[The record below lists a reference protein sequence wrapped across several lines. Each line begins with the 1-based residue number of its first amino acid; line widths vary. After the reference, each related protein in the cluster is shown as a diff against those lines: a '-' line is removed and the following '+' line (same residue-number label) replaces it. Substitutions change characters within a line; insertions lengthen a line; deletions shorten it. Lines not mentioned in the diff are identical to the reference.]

1 MDLPGMRYRILAT
14 RCRQSAASTR
24 TDGEKAAL
32 LQMAKNYDRRADEIE
47 SDWKSRARAVAVE
60 TVAPTA

>member
-14 RCRQSAASTR
+14 RCRQSAGSTK

-32 LQMAKNYDRRADEIE
+32 LQMARNYDRRADEIE
-47 SDWKSRARAVAVE
+47 SDWKARAQIVKA
-60 TVAPTA
+60 VAPTA

>member
-14 RCRQSAASTR
+14 RCRQSARSTQ

-32 LQMAKNYDRRADEIE
+32 LQMATNYERRADEIE
-47 SDWKSRARAVAVE
+47 SDWKSRAQADKAVV
-60 TVAPTA
+60 PTA

>member
-14 RCRQSAASTR
+14 RCRQSAGSTK

-32 LQMAKNYDRRADEIE
+32 LQMATNYDRRADEIE
-47 SDWKSRARAVAVE
+47 SDWKSRAQAVKV
-60 TVAPTA
+60 VAPTA

>member
-14 RCRQSAASTR
+14 RCRQSAVSTK

-32 LQMAKNYDRRADEIE
+32 LQMARNYDRRADEIE
-47 SDWKSRARAVAVE
+47 SDWKARAQIVKA
-60 TVAPTA
+60 VAPTA

>member
-14 RCRQSAASTR
+14 RCRQSAGSTK

-32 LQMAKNYDRRADEIE
+32 LQMATSYDRRADEIE
-47 SDWKSRARAVAVE
+47 SDWKSRAQPVK
-60 TVAPTA
+60 TA